1 MYTILAAL
9 ALAVEGQWDA
19 SRYLYWTTAA
29 DSWSSTAPIGNG
41 RVAASI
47 YGGASEQ
54 LSLTENSIWSGPWSN
69 RANSKA
75 LGALPSI
82 RSLLSIG
89 NLTGAGQS
97 VLENMSGT
105 TYSPR
110 AFHPL
115 GNMTLDFGHS
125 DSSMSS
131 YTRYLDTHQGSG
143 FVTYNYGGINYTYVV
158 LSLFYSHI
166 LVIVNTII
174 LGGNILLATRM
185 EF

>member
-9 ALAVEGQWDA
+9 APALEGQWDA

-29 DSWSSTAPIGNG
+29 DSWPSTAPIGNG
-41 RVAASI
+41 RVAALI

-82 RSLLSIG
+82 RSLLSTA

-105 TYSPR
+105 SHSPR
-110 AFHPL
+110 AFYPL
-115 GNMTLDFGHS
+115 GNMTLDIGHS
-125 DSSMSS
+125 DSLTSS
-131 YTRYLDTHQGSG
+131 YTRYLDTRQGSR
-143 FVTYNYGGINYTYVV
+143 FVTYNYGGINYTYVF
-158 LSLFYSHI
+158 LSLFI
-166 LVIVNTII
+166 ATNLLVLTS
-174 LGGNILLATRM
+174 
-185 EF
+185 